1 MGAKRLAILG
11 IPMLMRLKVSLVLIP
26 VALAVLAGIYIYSLW
41 AAERQR
47 AAEVPVEATGMM
59 MRDLLAYHKKRG
71 SFPGDLKQLE
81 GVVWEKKQ
89 NREFSIENRGLS
101 HRNYFYL
108 YTQIA
113 PHRFSLWAV
122 PMGHARDD
130 AATIFVT
137 GTPSVSRSWK
147 GAALSQSFVSGIKA
161 SPSEIDLGSMGLV
174 EQPKLVTQSHS
185 R

>member
-1 MGAKRLAILG
+1 MIT
-11 IPMLMRLKVSLVLIP
+11 RLKVSLVLLPI
-26 VALAVLAGIYIYSLW
+26 AIAVLAGIYVYSLW

-47 AAEVPVEATGMM
+47 AAGVPLEAVSKLV
-59 MRDLLAYHKKRG
+59 RDLLAYHKKRG

-81 GVVWEKKQ
+81 GVIWEKKQ

-122 PMGHARDD
+122 PMGQAREE
-130 AATIFVT
+130 AATFFLT
-137 GTPSVSRSWK
+137 GTLGVYRTWK
-147 GAALSQSFVSGIKA
+147 GAALSPDSVSSIKA
-161 SPSEIDLGSMGLV
+161 NPSTIELGTLGLV
-174 EQPKLVTQSHS
+174 EQQRVLTQLQS